1 MYRISDDKSY
11 MEKNQESWIGNMVTR
26 GVCAYNFKWYT
37 PGKLTQ
43 KVTFEEFRGFPDSSI
58 GKESTCNAGDL
69 SLFDSWIGKIP

>member
-1 MYRISDDKSY
+1 

-43 KVTFEEFRGFPDSSI
+43 KVTFEEWVGFVSLLSGEKI
-58 GKESTCNAGDL
+58 TRIEAGKLRKYLAG
-69 SLFDSWIGKIP
+69 G